1 MEHASRWYT
10 LDCLSYT
17 HHWRSPS
24 VHFLPETKCFSLLP
38 LFLQTTFFLIKNRS
52 FQWTPFFFFFL
63 ILPFP
68 PLSHVCMNA
77 RQSHSY
83 QVHLQ
88 VSPDHAVFVA
98 VTHQGDS
105 NCTCY
110 YSSAQ
115 IEKKSTY
122 LLLLCTV
129 VPFPPVSS
137 VCQILMLSLSL
148 LAAVSPWKKH
158 LPAHTPLPGQLG
170 TVPRFCSFILSVI
183 KLCKHYMWFHQY

>member
-1 MEHASRWYT
+1 M
-10 LDCLSYT
+10 D
-17 HHWRSPS
+17 
-24 VHFLPETKCFSLLP
+24 
-38 LFLQTTFFLIKNRS
+38 TFFLLFPYLTFSSS
-52 FQWTPFFFFFL
+52 FPCVHECQAVPL
-63 ILPFP
+63 LPGP
-68 PLSHVCMNA
+68 PA
-77 RQSHSY
+77 G
-83 QVHLQ
+83 
-88 VSPDHAVFVA
+88 SPDHAVFVA

-183 KLCKHYMWFHQY
+183 KLYKHYMWFHQY